1 MLRILANALIF
12 SLIIAAAANAVTIDR
27 VDISGTKRIVRERI
41 KDLLV
46 KEKTEFNTEIISESI
61 KKLHATGFFMNIS
74 VDASVKNNL
83 FVVTYIFQEVP
94 LVAAIEFTG
103 NENISAESMKE
114 YLAFNVGEPLSYAKI
129 VTTMNSIRAKYEKDR
144 YYSMEIDYK
153 IAYRNETSA
162 AVIFNIKEGEVS
174 RVYNIYFYGNDN
186 ISATELKN
194 AMHTKEKDFWS
205 KINSSGALM
214 KELIE
219 YDRIL
224 IQEEYMSRG
233 FLYAQVGE
241 PEPVFQSDKSKM
253 NYIISIKEGQR
264 FSVRSVKVSDVDSKL
279 KQDNLTAAIRLK
291 TDEPF
296 NIRTYRRDVEA
307 LTKLYQDMGYAKT
320 FVDAKIDENVE
331 LGLVDISYTVVP
343 SSVYHINRIIF
354 KGNLESKDNVLR
366 REFDI
371 AEGEK
376 YSATLLDEAKR
387 NLYSTGFYDMV
398 DITEEYDD
406 ASSTADIIVRVNEKK
421 QRTIDM
427 QLAYSSANLFM
438 MSLSFSYANLLGY
451 GTTASITGQVSE
463 NTQKVVLS
471 FSEPWFNDNPYSW
484 GTRFQYSKRELVD
497 EYDEYLLSAGFSV
510 GHQPIKRWLYLNY
523 GIRHEEYI
531 LEDVK
536 TYVSKYVREQ
546 ADNWSILNTFSVSAT
561 LESLNNRLD
570 PSDGY
575 SLGGSVAYSGVFLG
589 ANEGQVE
596 AALRAK
602 FFKQLPYEFVFGVNF
617 NISQLWLTNDDE
629 DGRLP
634 VSKRY
639 KLGGID
645 TVRGFSYRD
654 ISPMDED
661 GEAYG
666 GNKMFLGNVELWR
679 TLMQENMDIRG
690 VVFFDIGQVYDVD
703 EPFFYSKSDRLPKYS
718 VGAGLRFYTP
728 IGLMRLEY
736 GYKLSKIQ
744 PGESEA
750 KGRLEFSVGSMF

>member
-1 MLRILANALIF
+1 MLRISVY
-12 SLIIAAAANAVTIDR
+12 SLILFLILAAAANAVTIDR

-41 KDLLV
+41 KDILV
-46 KEKTEFNTEIISESI
+46 KEKTEFNTEAISESI

-103 NENISAESMKE
+103 NENLSADGMKE
-114 YLAFNVGEPLSYAKI
+114 YVTFNVGAPLSYAKI
-129 VTTMNSIRAKYEKDR
+129 FETMNSIRAKYEKDK

-162 AVIFNIKEGEVS
+162 AVIFNITEGEIS
-174 RVYNIYFYGNDN
+174 RVYNIYFYGNEN

-205 KINSSGALM
+205 KINSSGALI

-219 YDRIL
+219 YDRYL
-224 IQEEYMSRG
+224 IQEEYMSKG
-233 FLYAQVGE
+233 FLYAQIGE

-253 NYIISIKEGQR
+253 NYTISIKEGQQ
-264 FSVRSVKVSDVDSKL
+264 FSVGSVKVSDVDRKL
-279 KQDNLTAAIRLK
+279 KQDNLTAAIKLK
-291 TDEPF
+291 TGEPF
-296 NIRTYRRDVEA
+296 NMRTYRRDIQE
-307 LTKLYQDMGYAKT
+307 LTKIYQDMGYAKAM
-320 FVDAKIDENVE
+320 VDAKLDENAE
-331 LGLVDISYTVVP
+331 LGRVDVSYTVVP

-398 DITEEYDD
+398 EISEEFDD
-406 ASSTADIIVRVNEKK
+406 ASSTTDIIVEVNEKK
-421 QRTIDM
+421 QRSINM
-427 QLAYSSANLFM
+427 QLAYSSAELFM
-438 MSLSFSYANLLGY
+438 VSLSFEYANLLGY
-451 GTTASITGQVSE
+451 GTKASVTGQWSE
-463 NTQKVVLS
+463 NVQKIVLG

-484 GTRFQYSKRELVD
+484 GTRFQYSKREFID
-497 EYDEYLLSAGFSV
+497 EYDEYLLSAGFNV
-510 GHQPIKRWLYLNY
+510 GHQPIKRWLYVNY
-523 GIRHEEYI
+523 GIRHDEYEI
-531 LEDVK
+531 KNVK
-536 TYVSKYVREQ
+536 YVSKYYLEQ
-546 ADNWSILNTFSVSAT
+546 ADYLSILNTLSTSIT
-561 LESLNNRLD
+561 LERLNNRLD
-570 PSDGY
+570 PSNGY
-575 SLGGSVAYSGVFLG
+575 SIGGSVAYSGVFLG

-596 AALRAK
+596 AGLRAK
-602 FFKQLPYEFVFGVNF
+602 FFKQLPYKFVFGLNF
-617 NISQLWLTNDDE
+617 NISQLWLTDDDE

-634 VSKRY
+634 ISKRY
-639 KLGGID
+639 FLGGID
-645 TVRGFSYRD
+645 TVRGFNYRD

-661 GEAYG
+661 GDAYG
-666 GNKMFLGNVELWR
+666 GNKMFLGNVEIWR
-679 TLMQENMDIRG
+679 TLMEENMDIRG
-690 VVFFDIGQVYDVD
+690 VIFFDIGQVYDVD